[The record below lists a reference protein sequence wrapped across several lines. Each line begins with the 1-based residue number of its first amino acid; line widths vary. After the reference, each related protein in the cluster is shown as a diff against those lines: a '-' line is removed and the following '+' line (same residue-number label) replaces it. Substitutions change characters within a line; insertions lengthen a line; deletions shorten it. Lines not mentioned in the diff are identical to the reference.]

1 MEKSIRVQILGR
13 EYALRVQAGN
23 EAMMRQVAQRL
34 NARLEA
40 FRNAHPEQA
49 KLTAAIITALALSEE
64 LHLARHEAEQRQATT
79 ETALEEL
86 ADALAVAR
94 RGTDRM
100 GKEPTNA

>member
-1 MEKSIRVQILGR
+1 MEKSIRVQILSR

-40 FRNAHPEQA
+40 FRSAHPEQA

-64 LHLARHEAEQRQATT
+64 LHLAQRENDQRHAAT
-79 ETALEEL
+79 ERVLEEL
-86 ADALAVAR
+86 ADELVAAR
-94 RGTDRM
+94 
-100 GKEPTNA
+100 E